1 MMSSLW
7 GVMDSTRGER
17 QCCIIFQVL
26 KEATAWR
33 AGILI
38 ALNRFLQE
46 THGSKM
52 AFLDGAPPE
61 RQAPL
66 RKPP

>member
-1 MMSSLW
+1 MAKGNVALFSSAGRSNDVVRSITW
-7 GVMDSTRGER
+7 H
-17 QCCIIFQVL
+17 
-26 KEATAWR
+26 

-61 RQAPL
+61 RQVFL

>member
-1 MMSSLW
+1 MSCA
-7 GVMDSTRGER
+7 G
-17 QCCIIFQVL
+17 
-26 KEATAWR
+26 

-52 AFLDGAPPE
+52 AFLDGSPPE
-61 RQAPL
+61 RWAPYIL
-66 RKPP
+66 CQTMVDHFVGPFFDAMLLTV